1 METILRYK
9 REDLIDFVVR
19 YMSKIGVSPEDAA
32 IVGDVLVS
40 ADMRGVESHGLIRL
54 ASYYGSRIQKGFIDP
69 KTPWKVIHE
78 TPSTALIDGGNGC
91 GQVVGKRAMEMCI
104 AKAKTAG
111 LAAVSV
117 KHSNHYGIAGYY
129 SMMALEHDMIGM
141 SFTNSQPL
149 VAPTY
154 GKTAVLGT
162 NPISLAA
169 PTNKAHPYVLD
180 MATSAVAYGK
190 IQLHEKMKENIPIGW
205 GVDED
210 GQPTTDPTK
219 IKPGGHGALLPL
231 GGMEVTA
238 GYKGYGLAVLV
249 EIFCSALSGGCF
261 LSQVGSPAKPDPTCV
276 SHFFMAI
283 NIESFRPIFD
293 FRNQMDDMIAL
304 LKRSPLAVGRDEIM
318 VAGEPEFEYAKFNLE
333 HGVPL
338 HKPIVDDLI
347 ADGEKIGVQ
356 FDLVPV
362 TVNHWSLGIRHEA
375 PGTRHEEF

>member
-1 METILRYK
+1 METILRFR
-9 REDLIDFVVR
+9 REDLIDYVVR
-19 YMSKIGVSPEDAA
+19 YMSKMGVPPEDAA

-40 ADMRGVESHGLIRL
+40 ADMRGVESHGLIRM
-54 ASYYGSRIQKGFIDP
+54 ASYYGNRIQKGYIDP
-69 KTPWKVIHE
+69 TTPYKIIHE
-78 TPSTALIDGGNGC
+78 TPSTASIDGGNGC
-91 GQVVGKRAMEMCI
+91 GQVVGKKAMQMCI
-104 AKAKTAG
+104 DKAKTAG
-111 LAAVSV
+111 IAAISV
-117 KHSNHYGIAGYY
+117 KKSNHYGIAGYY
-129 SMMALEHDMIGM
+129 SMMALEHGMIGM

-162 NPISLAA
+162 NPISMAA
-169 PTNKAHPYVLD
+169 PTNHAYPFVLD

-190 IQLHEKMKENIPIGW
+190 IQLHEKKNETIPIGW

-210 GQPTTDPTK
+210 GLPTTDPSK

-249 EIFCSALSGGCF
+249 EIFCSALSGGCY
-261 LSQVGSPAKPDPTCV
+261 LGYVGSPAKPDPTCV

-283 NIESFRPIFD
+283 NIDFFRPIID
-293 FRNQMDDMIAL
+293 FRNQMDDMIAY
-304 LKRSPLAVGRDEIM
+304 LKKSPLAVGRDQIM
-318 VAGEPEFEYAKFNLE
+318 VAGEVEFEYEKFNLI

-338 HKPIVDDLI
+338 IKPIVDDMI
-347 ADGEKIGVQ
+347 REGEKIGVP

-362 TVNHWSLGIRHEA
+362 SEGQ
-375 PGTRHEEF
+375 